1 MGKIRFIARLV
12 ARDLRHR
19 PGPAVLLVL
28 AISAATATLTLGL
41 VLHGVTDQPFQQTKA
56 ATKGPDVVAQVGG
69 PSLTTHGPTQGTPTV
84 PASVVAAQVRHLIH
98 APGVTGHSGP
108 YPIASAVLRVRGVA
122 AQVDAEGRDEAPASV
137 EQPTLTSGTWVR
149 PGGVVLE
156 RTFAEALGVG
166 VGDKVTLDGRP
177 FRVIGTAVTA
187 AAPPYPNMCYQ
198 PGGDCVFDDQVSQ
211 NLNLEGHGP
220 GQAWVTGSA
229 ARSLG
234 SSRAPLVYELNL
246 KLKNPADAIAFSNS
260 YGCSGRSCAGPP
272 NPNGLNPD
280 ANPNA
285 PQLTPWQYLAQTDG
299 QLVLDEQQVLSP
311 GALLAALLAIASVA
325 VLAGGRM
332 AEQTRRIGLLK
343 AVGGGPGLLA
353 AVMLTENLVLALVAA
368 VAGLAVGWLAAPAIT
383 NPGAGLVGTPGAP
396 SLTPSIV
403 AEVVIVALVVAWIAS
418 FVPTIR
424 GARTSTVSALDDG
437 ARRPSRHGTLIR
449 LSRRLPVSLLLGM
462 RLVARRP
469 RRAALSAASIAITVT
484 GIVAVLAFHASADL
498 TLHGGSSR
506 IGDPILQRDEQMLA
520 VLTIVLIALSVLNA
534 ICASWATVLDTKRPA
549 ALARALGASP
559 RQVTAGLAAA
569 QVIPAVPGAIVGVPL
584 GIALFAVASHTGRV
598 TVPAAAWI
606 AAAVVA
612 TLIAVGVLAAIPA
625 CIGARRAVTEVLQAE
640 TA

>member
-41 VLHGVTDQPFQQTKA
+41 VLHGVTRQPFQQTKA
-56 ATKGPDVVAQVGG
+56 ATMGPDVVAQVGG
-69 PSLTTHGPTQGTPTV
+69 PSLLTHGPVQGTPTI
-84 PASVVAAQVRHLIH
+84 PASVVAAQVRQLTH
-98 APGVTGHSGP
+98 ARGVTGHSGP
-108 YPIASAVLRVRGVA
+108 YPVASAVLRVRGLA
-122 AQVDAEGRDEAPASV
+122 LEVDAEGRAEAPASV
-137 EQPTLTSGTWVR
+137 EQPAVTSGTWIR
-149 PGGVVLE
+149 PNGIVLE

-166 VGDKVTLDGRP
+166 VGDKVTLNGRS

-211 NLNLEGHGP
+211 NLSLDGDGP
-220 GQAWVTGSA
+220 GQAWVTEPA

-234 SSRAPLVYELNL
+234 SSHAPLVYDLNL
-246 KLKNPADAIAFSNS
+246 KLSDPAEAVAFSNR
-260 YGCSGRSCAGPP
+260 YGCGRSCGI
-272 NPNGLNPD
+272 G
-280 ANPNA
+280 PNA
-285 PQLTPWQYLAQTDG
+285 NAPDLTPWQYIAQTDG

-311 GALLAALLAIASVA
+311 GALLAGLLAIASVA

-343 AVGGGPGLLA
+343 AVGGGPGLVA

-368 VAGLAVGWLAAPAIT
+368 VAGLAIGWLAAPAIT
-383 NPGAGLVGTPGAP
+383 NPGAGLLGTPGAP

-403 AEVVIVALVVAWIAS
+403 AEVVVVALVVAWIAS
-418 FVPTIR
+418 FAPTIR
-424 GARTSTVSALDDG
+424 GAWTSTVSALDDG
-437 ARRPSRHGTLIR
+437 ARRPRRHGTLIR

-469 RRAALSAASIAITVT
+469 RRAALSAASIAVTVT

-498 TLHGGSSR
+498 RLHGGTA
-506 IGDPILQRDEQMLA
+506 GLGNPVVQRDEQMLT
-520 VLTIVLIALSVLNA
+520 VLTIVLISLSVLNA
-534 ICASWATVLDTKRPA
+534 ICASWATVLDTRRPA
-549 ALARALGASP
+549 ALSRALGASP

-569 QVIPAVPGAIVGVPL
+569 QVIPAVPGAILGVPL
-584 GIALFAVASHTGRV
+584 GVALFAVASHAGKV

-606 AAAVVA
+606 AGAVVA

-625 CIGARRAVTEVLQAE
+625 RIGTRRAVSSVLQAE